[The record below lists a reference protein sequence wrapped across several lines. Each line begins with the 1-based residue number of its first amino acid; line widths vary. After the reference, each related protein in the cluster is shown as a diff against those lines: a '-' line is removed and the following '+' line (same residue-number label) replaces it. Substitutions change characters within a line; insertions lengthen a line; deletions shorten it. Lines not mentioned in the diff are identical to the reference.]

1 MIEVNDLLKTY
12 GRGVSAT
19 QALRGVSLGVQ
30 EGEFVAIMGRSGS
43 GKSTLLHILG
53 LLDTPSGGSFRIQ
66 DRNMLRLSEA
76 EKSRVRLQE
85 FGYVFQE
92 YSLLPGM
99 TILENVCVPGM
110 CLGRNGNVK
119 KRAIGLLHMVGLE
132 ERLSHQP
139 SEVSGGEQ
147 QRAAIARALINQP
160 RILFADEPTASLDL
174 VSSRIVLELF
184 KRLNRELGQTIIMVT
199 HEPEDRVVPQPR
211 HRPNHVRKRGHP
223 TRPPLHLALHGWYS
237 QMVHATARRAFRAF
251 FRLSRA
257 VSASVSVWTHELP
270 RRRPRCAP
278 GTPRGTR

>member
-199 HEPEDRVVPQPR
+199 HEPEDRKYVDRVIWLKDR
-211 HRPNHVRKRGHP
+211 SDR
-223 TRPPLHLALHGWYS
+223 
-237 QMVHATARRAFRAF
+237 
-251 FRLSRA
+251 
-257 VSASVSVWTHELP
+257 E
-270 RRRPRCAP
+270 
-278 GTPRGTR
+278 